1 MSRCV
6 LAGIS
11 RYPLCSGSQAGGFDS
26 AGGVADGASDGPGGV
41 GVVIAMVDGAGV
53 GTVAGNVT
61 VLARARDL
69 VEVWKMQDGAA
80 TSTYLT
86 RGNKYT

>member
-1 MSRCV
+1 MLRCV

-11 RYPLCSGSQAGGFDS
+11 RYPLCSGSQARGFDS
-26 AGGVADGASDGPGGV
+26 AGGVSAGAFDGPGGI
-41 GVVIAMVDGAGV
+41 GVVIAVVDGAGV

-61 VLARARDL
+61 MLARVWDL
-69 VEVWKMQDGAA
+69 AEVWKMQDGAA